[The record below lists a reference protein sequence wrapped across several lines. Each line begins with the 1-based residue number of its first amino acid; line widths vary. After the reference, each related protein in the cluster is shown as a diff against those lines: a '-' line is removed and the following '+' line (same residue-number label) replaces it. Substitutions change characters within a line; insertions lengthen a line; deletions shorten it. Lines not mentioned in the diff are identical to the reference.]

1 MASTLIE
8 RVIGAVRLDAATYE
22 EVEADPTAMT
32 QAMLVVVVASLA
44 AGIGAGAAGASSGGM
59 LGGAIGAVIGWFVW
73 SATVYFVGTRLLPGP
88 DTEADLG
95 QLLRTTGFSAA
106 PGAFGILGIVPGL
119 GGLISLV
126 AGIWQLAAMVVAVR
140 QALDYE
146 TTGRA
151 VLVCVVGFLAYLL
164 VFFLILA
171 ILGGVLGTAG
181 GITGTPGTVTP

>member
-22 EVEADPTAMT
+22 EVEADPTALT
-32 QAMLVVVVASLA
+32 QAMFVVVVASIA
-44 AGIGAGAAGASSGGM
+44 AGIGASVSGAGGSVGM
-59 LGGAIGAVIGWFVW
+59 IRGTIGALIGWFVW
-73 SATVYFVGTRLLPGP
+73 AATVYFIGTRLLPGT
-88 DTEADLG
+88 DTQADLG

-106 PGAFGILGIVPGL
+106 PGAIGILGIVPGI
-119 GGLISLV
+119 GGLISLA

-151 VLVCVVGFLAYLL
+151 VLVCVIGFVAYVL
-164 VFFLILA
+164 VFAL
-171 ILGGVLGTAG
+171 ILGGLFGAANMAG
-181 GITGTPGTVTP
+181 GGPATVTP

>member
-1 MASTLIE
+1 MPSTLIE

-22 EVEADPTAMT
+22 EIEADATSMN
-32 QAMLVVVVASLA
+32 QAMIVVVVASIA
-44 AGIGAGAAGASSGGM
+44 AGLGAGAAGDGSGSMIGA
-59 LGGAIGAVIGWFVW
+59 AIGALLGWFVW

-88 DTEADLG
+88 NTQADLG

-106 PGAFGILGIVPGL
+106 PGAFGILGFLPVV
-119 GGLISLV
+119 GGLAATV
-126 AGIWQLAAMVVAVR
+126 AGLWQLAAMVVAVR

-164 VFFLILA
+164 VLFLVL
-171 ILGGVLGTAG
+171 GVLFSASTAVV
-181 GITGTPGTVTP
+181 GTPTAITP